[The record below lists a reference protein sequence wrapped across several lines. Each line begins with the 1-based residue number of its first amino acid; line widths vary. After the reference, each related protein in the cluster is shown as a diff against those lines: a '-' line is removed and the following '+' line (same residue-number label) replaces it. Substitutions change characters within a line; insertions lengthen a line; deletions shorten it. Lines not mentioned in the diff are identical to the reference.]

1 MKTDID
7 ASQDAAVADLVRAG
21 QVRIGMF
28 PPHYIKN
35 ATHGRAKGVGRRPC
49 SCASSTHRGRS
60 KAGRISRS

>member
-1 MKTDID
+1 MKTDIH

-35 ATHGRAKGVGRRPC
+35 ATTGELRGG
-49 SCASSTHRGRS
+49 ASTLLLR
-60 KAGRISRS
+60 